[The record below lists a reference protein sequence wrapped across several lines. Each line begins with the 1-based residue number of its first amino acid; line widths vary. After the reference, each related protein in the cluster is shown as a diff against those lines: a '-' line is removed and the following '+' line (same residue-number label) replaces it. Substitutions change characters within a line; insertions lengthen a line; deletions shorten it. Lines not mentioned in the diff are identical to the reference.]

1 MSALLM
7 PGKSAWRYIVPVILI
22 YLINYSLYS
31 QNLTDPQKDRE
42 NIFIARIK
50 QFNEFVDRF
59 NHKSDF
65 NGNPADSAFR
75 VKMPRERMIPLLF
88 DLEDP
93 RIKPSGDEYSDTYVK
108 MKEVFTEHVV
118 KNNILLEKYSPGI
131 IAEASARVIYN
142 GEPRKIRLFL
152 VQETSGNNSVKWVLK
167 NAKGDI
173 LNIFKTDTSM
183 VRFIPPSSNETDFIN
198 LRRALEDTDH
208 LNYYASKN
216 YNPDFLTLF
225 FYFIKAG
232 IIKYEYVEEVIYHI
246 IDIPGWY
253 MKVKE
258 FNRNELNSG
267 WLITDIARNEYEI
280 TEFIRNLN

>member
-1 MSALLM
+1 MSAILM
-7 PGKSAWRYIVPVILI
+7 HRKSAWRYIVPVILLF
-22 YLINYSLYS
+22 LINYSLFS
-31 QNLTDPQKDRE
+31 QNLTDSQRDRE

-75 VKMPRERMIPLLF
+75 VKMPRERMITLLF

-93 RIKPSGDEYSDTYVK
+93 RITPSGDEYSDNYVK
-108 MKEVFTEHVV
+108 LKETFAEHVV
-118 KNNILLEKYSPGI
+118 RNNILLDKYSHGI
-131 IAEASARVIYN
+131 IAEATARVIYN

-152 VQETSGNNSVKWVLK
+152 VQEVSENSSEKWVL
-167 NAKGDI
+167 NDAKGDI

-208 LNYYASKN
+208 LNYYASKD
-216 YNPDFLTLF
+216 YDPDFLTLF

-253 MKVKE
+253 LKVKE

-267 WLITDIARNEYEI
+267 WLITDIARNDSGI
-280 TEFIRNLN
+280 TEFIRNLK